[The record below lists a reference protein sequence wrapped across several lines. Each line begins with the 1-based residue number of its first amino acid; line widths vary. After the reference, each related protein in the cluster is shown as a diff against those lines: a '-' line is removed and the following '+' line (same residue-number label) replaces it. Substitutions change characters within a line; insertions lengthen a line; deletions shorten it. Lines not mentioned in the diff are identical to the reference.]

1 MPYRIIGSKTVFT
14 TSYKNHNAAMIQDQK
29 IFDILSQK
37 PCFIIP
43 LHIDF
48 KIEFPFKRLT
58 VILVK
63 DDLNTKSNLSSEV
76 NRDVDESMLNFIL
89 NGAMLSIGPTM
100 YIMNTL
106 NTQQR
111 VSNSKQIKEFVKQ
124 YYQYEKWTIKISKE
138 IENILNEINLKKIL
152 MLNYDAKVKGDNIK
166 TSNPWIQLPLSMII
180 MAQEFTYQSNYFNIS
195 DKANDSNSPEIL
207 LYDPYWNFGQN
218 DGLFEVESSSSEYN
232 SIVKKQKCKLE
243 KFQSKSLNY
252 SYRSLVYYYHL
263 NRTSFKANKYLVTL
277 ADDLLEEL
285 KEMNGMSH
293 LILFMAQFEL
303 SKVKKLP
310 LKALEPDTYLLIEK
324 IDLSE
329 DSNYYIPAMLP
340 L

>member
-1 MPYRIIGSKTVFT
+1 
-14 TSYKNHNAAMIQDQK
+14 
-29 IFDILSQK
+29 
-37 PCFIIP
+37 
-43 LHIDF
+43 
-48 KIEFPFKRLT
+48 
-58 VILVK
+58 
-63 DDLNTKSNLSSEV
+63 
-76 NRDVDESMLNFIL
+76 
-89 NGAMLSIGPTM
+89 
-100 YIMNTL
+100 
-106 NTQQR
+106 
-111 VSNSKQIKEFVKQ
+111 
-124 YYQYEKWTIKISKE
+124 
-138 IENILNEINLKKIL
+138 

-303 SKVKKLP
+303 SKVK
-310 LKALEPDTYLLIEK
+310 
-324 IDLSE
+324 SFH
-329 DSNYYIPAMLP
+329 
-340 L
+340 